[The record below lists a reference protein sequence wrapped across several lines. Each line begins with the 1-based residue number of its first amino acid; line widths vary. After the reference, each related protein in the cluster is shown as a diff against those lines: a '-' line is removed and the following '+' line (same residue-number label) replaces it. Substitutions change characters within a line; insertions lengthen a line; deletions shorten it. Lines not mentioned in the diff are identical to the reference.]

1 MYDVNDDPESKG
13 PYYVPWKKTTME
25 LYNKLKIDEDEI
37 IYADTRYKSSGKY
50 IQGST
55 IGNVPL
61 KDESKVEDKDK
72 NKSQTK
78 KQK

>member
-25 LYNKLKIDEDEI
+25 LYNKLKKDEDEI

-55 IGNVPL
+55 I
-61 KDESKVEDKDK
+61 
-72 NKSQTK
+72 
-78 KQK
+78 